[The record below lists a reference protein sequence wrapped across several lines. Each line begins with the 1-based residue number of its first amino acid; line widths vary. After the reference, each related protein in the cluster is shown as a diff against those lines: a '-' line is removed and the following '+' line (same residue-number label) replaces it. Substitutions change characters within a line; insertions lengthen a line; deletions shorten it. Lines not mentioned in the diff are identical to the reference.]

1 MPPMRART
9 TRRLPF
15 LLSCACSLALTGCG
29 AATPA
34 GSPTPDAR
42 SLVDSMARPADD
54 SRPRLPDLRLDAL
67 HAERPPL
74 PENARNPFR
83 FGPRAATAASPAH
96 PELMPPHTAAGPRG
110 AAFPRPADS
119 SVRDAPAGAASSGL
133 RLVGI
138 VEAPRTAGP
147 VAVLT
152 DARGVHHGQLGD
164 AVDGRYRIVAFQ
176 DAAVEIED
184 LARGERMTL
193 RMGG

>member
-1 MPPMRART
+1 M
-9 TRRLPF
+9 
-15 LLSCACSLALTGCG
+15 
-29 AATPA
+29 
-34 GSPTPDAR
+34 
-42 SLVDSMARPADD
+42 DSVARPADD
-54 SRPRLPDLRLDAL
+54 FRTQLPDLRLDAL

-83 FGPRAATAASPAH
+83 FGSRAATAASPTH
-96 PELMPPHTAAGPRG
+96 STLMPADAAAPPRE
-110 AAFPRPADS
+110 AAFPRTADS
-119 SVRDAPAGAASSGL
+119 PASDASAGAVSSDL

-152 DARGVHHGQLGD
+152 DARGVHHGRLGD
-164 AVDGRYRIVAFQ
+164 AVDGRYRIVAFE

-184 LARGERMTL
+184 LVRGERMTL